1 MNLYFPETLEPLL
14 KSYLKETFGNKSLDY
29 FASGVGPLSTWFTE
43 ERGDIPHHYYNQPKL
58 RSGYLLY
65 FLPINFAKTA
75 FVLNQIPAAE
85 VLPKHLKVL
94 DLGSGPGSAGLA
106 ALHWARNY
114 GYTIEDITCVDW
126 SPQALQDARQLLQ
139 GLAKPATPTLHTV
152 RGNLQEVR
160 VKGRFHL
167 ILLSHVL
174 NEFKTPALKLKF
186 VLRVLEANLEENGL
200 LVLIEPALR
209 QTTRDLMQVRDQ
221 LLKEHGYGWQA
232 LAPCLHN
239 KPCPMLAATRGDW
252 CHFYVPWQEPAYLK
266 QVDRIVGNDNRFLK
280 VSYLILAN
288 HHLSLRG
295 QQRPS
300 VIARSSGPLSLR
312 AQQGAAIPSLKQK
325 RLLHPA
331 GFAMTENKR
340 LAMTERPDLPRNDTE
355 ALVVSNQMKTRGK
368 TEVLVCNAAGLTR
381 VSRLDKDQSE
391 ENEDLGRIYR
401 GDWVEVPGLKNQ
413 PYWVDQLLR
422 LGKDGAIRKKTRR
435 T

>member
-1 MNLYFPETLEPLL
+1 MNLYCPENLEILL
-14 KSYLKETFGNKSLDY
+14 KNHLRETFGDKSLAY
-29 FASGVGPLSTWFTE
+29 FASGVEPLSTWFTE

-75 FVLNQIPAAE
+75 FVLNQIPKGI
-85 VLPKHLKVL
+85 LPKHLKVL

-106 ALHWARNY
+106 ALHWAKNY
-114 GYTIEDITCVDW
+114 GYKIDDITCVDW

-139 GLAKPATPTLHTV
+139 GFAKPAVPTIHTV
-152 RGNLQEVR
+152 RGNLLEVR
-160 VKGRFHL
+160 VKGKFHL
-167 ILLSHVL
+167 VLLSHVL

-186 VLRVLEANLEENGL
+186 VLRVLETNLEENGL

-209 QTTRDLMQVRDQ
+209 QPTRDLMQVRDQ
-221 LLKEHGYGWQA
+221 LLKEHGWQA
-232 LAPCLHN
+232 LAPCLHS

-266 QVDRIVGNDNRFLK
+266 QVDRMVGNDNRFLK
-280 VSYLILAN
+280 VGY
-288 HHLSLRG
+288 
-295 QQRPS
+295 
-300 VIARSSGPLSLR
+300 VIIG
-312 AQQGAAIPSLKQK
+312 AQ
-325 RLLHPA
+325 
-331 GFAMTENKR
+331 NK
-340 LAMTERPDLPRNDTE
+340 AQVCDDQE

-368 TEVLVCNAAGLTR
+368 IEVLVCNAAGLTR

-413 PYWVDQLLR
+413 PYRVDQLLR

-435 T
+435 I